1 MPDTHNGVIIN
12 FKQELGRL
20 CLYSSNKHILTTVQ
34 GEQADDKE
42 KMLKSSG

>member
-12 FKQELGRL
+12 FKQKLGRL
-20 CLYSSNKHILTTVQ
+20 CLYSSNKHILTAVQ
-34 GEQADDKE
+34 EQTDDKE